1 MKKGIWVL
9 KSPVLGWSDGGIE
22 ALLLGIRHPAKVKKI
37 ASMAA
42 NLEPSENAVHAEV
55 IAGVKRMIAGM
66 PANSVDTPQGRREL
80 KLAKLML
87 DEPHIPLTALEAI
100 TVPTLILA
108 SDHDVIRD
116 EHTVAIYRHTPMRSS
131 WSSRTQPTWCPSTI
145 RPPSTPPSNAS
156 SVPRL

>member
-1 MKKGIWVL
+1 
-9 KSPVLGWSDGGIE
+9 
-22 ALLLGIRHPAKVKKI
+22 
-37 ASMAA
+37 MAA

-116 EHTVAIYRHTPMRSS
+116 EHTVAIYRHIPNAQLVVFP
-131 WSSRTQPTWCPSTI
+131 TQPTWCPSTI